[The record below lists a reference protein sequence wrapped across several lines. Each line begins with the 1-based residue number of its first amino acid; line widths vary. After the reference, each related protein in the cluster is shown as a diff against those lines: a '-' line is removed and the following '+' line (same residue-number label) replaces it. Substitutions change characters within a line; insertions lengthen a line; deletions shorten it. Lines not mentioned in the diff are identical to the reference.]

1 MTNVG
6 SFGLI
11 VVSETGKFVLE
22 KGLELGQAAAENYVS
37 ISGQFALWAR
47 PEVMNCKKI
56 YIK

>member
-6 SFGLI
+6 SFGSI

-37 ISGQFALWAR
+37 ISGQFAL
-47 PEVMNCKKI
+47 
-56 YIK
+56 